1 MRKYFE
7 NRPFTSGIIF
17 IILFIAI
24 EQIDANYFIPLIK
37 EKDLQQRIDC
47 HDSKNKCWFIDTKQR
62 ANEK

>member
-1 MRKYFE
+1 MRNWFE
-7 NRPFTSGIIF
+7 NKPFTSGIIF

-24 EQIDANYFIPLIK
+24 EQIDANYFNPNIK

-47 HDSKNKCWFIDTKQR
+47 HDSQDKCWFIDLKQR